1 MLKKYSDPSDWMAGP
16 TAYAL
21 TIRGIRERTD
31 EEAFSILCFR
41 LGRSPHPFERMMIA
55 NRLWSDYG
63 AKAEWAIYEAAK
75 AETDPF
81 VKLDLLYYV
90 SRTKNVELAR
100 AAVAS
105 DWSACFK
112 ITGDYAYFL
121 ALITP
126 GRTARYEHTL
136 PSDMVKALART
147 AEAAP
152 ADAPPC
158 TIVVPKGASYA
169 ETLAAKEVRRYVYLR
184 TARLLPIVEGV
195 KTLPEGGDLIVVATE
210 DRRLPGDI
218 TDASRFKGQKVLPQ
232 QYLLET
238 IRQGNR
244 RVLLVVGSDDAGVL
258 YAAYRFAEHLGVR
271 FYLEGDVVPD
281 AKIPFTLPDLS
292 EIGKPLFETRGIQP
306 FHDFPEGPDWW
317 NLDDYKAY
325 ISQLVK
331 LRMNFF
337 GLHTYPEGNPNAE
350 PAVWIGLPQDIGE
363 GTKVKFSYPASWQNT
378 LRGNWG
384 YNAKKTSEFSFGAAD
399 LFDRDDFGADV
410 MRGFCPQPQTPEASN
425 DLFDRSG
432 AMLAEAFKHARRL
445 GVKTCVGTET
455 PLTIPKAVQEHLKA
469 LGKDPKDKAVVQELY
484 EGIFKRI
491 AQTYQADYYWFW
503 TPEGWTWGSVKPEQV
518 QATQADLAA
527 AVAAAKKVQ
536 APFTLA
542 TCGWVLGPQNDRA
555 LFDKTLPKN
564 MPMSCINREVGKSF
578 VEPGFAKVEGRPKW
592 AIPWMEDDPNL
603 CSVQLWVGRMR
614 KDAADALK
622 YGCTGLLGI
631 HWRTRVLGPNVSALA
646 QAAWDQSGWNKPVA
660 APPPDRKEGPEGG
673 QVAAFPQ
680 NTIAGTDDP
689 ALYQTV
695 RYNLSAYH
703 FNLPPGKYAVRLQF
717 CEPYYKEA
725 GKRVF
730 GVRIQDKQVIENLDI
745 FAKVGQNKALDCTF
759 KDVEVR
765 DGGLDI
771 EFVPE
776 TEFPSIAAIAV
787 EGPGGTKKVN
797 CGGPAYKD
805 YAADPPVAGPDT
817 PKDRFLPTADFY
829 RDWALHQFGPEVAE
843 QAAVIFEKI
852 DGCTPEPTTW
862 VDGPGGIRPNN
873 KPVDEVLK
881 AYAFVGDLEK
891 LRPQVQGAGHQERFD
906 YWLENFRYMMAIERL
921 KCAWAKKDEAA
932 MKQALADLHRH
943 LLATV
948 TTPGELGT
956 VANWQQHNLPRLN
969 LTDLEMAYR
978 GPVRVIVPTVRT
990 TLDAGEPLILRV
1002 IILAEKPPT
1011 AAHVFVRPLGKG
1023 EFTRV
1028 PLAHVARGVYSAR
1041 IAPPGGEDFEYYVE
1055 AAPAEGNA
1063 ARWPVTAPGT
1073 CQTVVV
1079 TN

>member
-1 MLKKYSDPSDWMAGP
+1 MKRWVPLAIVWAVLAAYTAG
-16 TAYAL
+16 
-21 TIRGIRERTD
+21 
-31 EEAFSILCFR
+31 
-41 LGRSPHPFERMMIA
+41 
-55 NRLWSDYG
+55 N
-63 AKAEWAIYEAAK
+63 AA
-75 AETDPF
+75 
-81 VKLDLLYYV
+81 
-90 SRTKNVELAR
+90 
-100 AAVAS
+100 
-105 DWSACFK
+105 
-112 ITGDYAYFL
+112 G
-121 ALITP
+121 
-126 GRTARYEHTL
+126 
-136 PSDMVKALART
+136 
-147 AEAAP
+147 AAP

-158 TIVVPKGASYA
+158 TIVVPMGASASYA
-169 ETLAAKEVRRYVYLR
+169 EALAAKEVRRYVYLR
-184 TARLLPIVEGV
+184 TGRLLPILGAARA
-195 KTLPEGGDLIVVATE
+195 LPEKGDVIRVWGPT
-210 DRRLPGDI
+210 DRLLPGDI
-218 TDASRFKGQKVLPQ
+218 ADASRFKRQKVLPQ

-238 IRQGNR
+238 IRQGDR
-244 RVLLVVGSDDAGVL
+244 RILSLVGADEAGVL

-271 FYLEGDVVPD
+271 FYLDGDVVPD
-281 AKIPFTLPDLS
+281 AKVPFALPDLD
-292 EIGKPLFETRGIQP
+292 ETGRPLFDTRGIQP

-317 NLDDYKAY
+317 DLDDYKAY

-331 LRMNFF
+331 LRMNFL

-350 PAVWIGLPQDIGE
+350 PTVWIGLAQDIGE
-363 GTKVKFSYPASWQNT
+363 GTKVRFSYPASWQNT

-410 MRGFCPQPQTPEASN
+410 MRGMCPQPSAPEACN
-425 DLFDRSG
+425 ELFDRSG

-455 PLTIPKAVQEHLKA
+455 PLTIPKAVQERLKA
-469 LGKDPKDKAVVQELY
+469 LGKDPRDKAVVQELY
-484 EGIFKRI
+484 EGIFRRI

-503 TPEGWTWGSVKPEQV
+503 TPEGWTWGNAKPAQV
-518 QATQADLAA
+518 QATTDDLAA
-527 AVAAAKKVQ
+527 AIAAAKKVQ

-555 LFDKTLPKN
+555 LFDKTLPKD
-564 MPMSCINREVGKSF
+564 MPMSCINREVGKTP

-614 KDAADALK
+614 KDAADARK

-646 QAAWDQSGWNKPVA
+646 QAAWDQSGWNESVA

-689 ALYQTV
+689 SLYQTV

-703 FNLPPGKYAVRLQF
+703 FKLPAGKYTVRLQF
-717 CEPYYKEA
+717 CEPHYQEA

-730 GVRIQDKQVIENLDI
+730 GVRIQNKQVIENLDI
-745 FAKVGQNKALDCTF
+745 FAKVGQNKAFDCTF

-771 EFVPE
+771 QFVPG

-817 PKDRFLPTADFY
+817 PKDRFLPAADFY
-829 RDWALHQFGPEVAE
+829 RDWALAQFGPEVAKE
-843 QAAVIFEKI
+843 AAAIFEKI
-852 DGCTPEPTTW
+852 DGRTPEATGWTN
-862 VDGPGGIRPNN
+862 GPGGIGPNG

-891 LRPQVQGAGHQERFD
+891 LRPQVRGAGNLERFD
-906 YWLENFRYMMAIERL
+906 YWLSNFRYMMAVERL

-969 LTDLEMAYR
+969 LTGLQMAYR
-978 GPVRVIVPTVRT
+978 GPMRVIVPTVRT
-990 TLDAGEPLILRV
+990 SLDAGETLNLRV
-1002 IILAEKPPT
+1002 IILAEKPPSE
-1011 AAHVFVRPLGKG
+1011 AFVFVRPLGKG
-1023 EFTRV
+1023 KFTQRV
-1028 PLAHVARGVYSAR
+1028 PLSHVARGVYSAR
-1041 IAPPGGEDFEYYVE
+1041 ITPPGGEDFEYYVE
-1055 AAPAEGNA
+1055 AVPAEGNA
-1063 ARWPVTAPGT
+1063 ACWPVTAQGT

>member
-1 MLKKYSDPSDWMAGP
+1 MPAPEGSRNEVKES
-16 TAYAL
+16 
-21 TIRGIRERTD
+21 TIRRLI
-31 EEAFSILCFR
+31 SIA
-41 LGRSPHPFERMMIA
+41 IA
-55 NRLWSDYG
+55 L
-63 AKAEWAIYEAAK
+63 AKLAACTSGCAAAAARPAPPEAA
-75 AETDPF
+75 
-81 VKLDLLYYV
+81 
-90 SRTKNVELAR
+90 
-100 AAVAS
+100 
-105 DWSACFK
+105 
-112 ITGDYAYFL
+112 
-121 ALITP
+121 
-126 GRTARYEHTL
+126 
-136 PSDMVKALART
+136 
-147 AEAAP
+147 
-152 ADAPPC
+152 PC
-158 TIVVPKGASYA
+158 TIVSPEGASFVEA
-169 ETLAAKEVRRYVYLR
+169 LAAKEVRRYVYLR
-184 TARLLPIVEGV
+184 TGRLLPIIETAGA
-195 KTLPEGGDLIVVATE
+195 LPEKGDIIRVDALRGSCPVIPPDGYRLATTPLD
-210 DRRLPGDI
+210 DRRML
-218 TDASRFKGQKVLPQ
+218 
-232 QYLLET
+232 T
-238 IRQGNR
+238 ILG
-244 RVLLVVGSDDAGVL
+244 GSPTATL

-281 AKIPFTLPDLS
+281 ARIPWRLPDLD
-292 EIGKPLFETRGIQP
+292 ERAAPLFATRGIQP

-317 NLDDYKAY
+317 NLDDYKTY

-331 LRMNFF
+331 LRMNFL
-337 GLHTYPEGNPNAE
+337 GLHTYPEGHPNAE
-350 PAVWIGLPQDIGE
+350 PAVWIGLAQDLGE

-384 YNAKKTSEFSFGAAD
+384 YRTKKTSEFSFGAAD

-410 MRGFCPQPQTPEASN
+410 MRGFCPQPSAPEACN

-455 PLTIPKAVQEHLKA
+455 PLTIPKAVQGRLKA

-503 TPEGWTWGSVKPEQV
+503 TPEGWTWGNAKPEQV
-518 QATQADLAA
+518 QATLDDLSA
-527 AVAAAKKVQ
+527 AVAAARKVK

-542 TCGWVLGPQNDRA
+542 TCGWVLGPQTDRA
-555 LFDKTLPKN
+555 LFDRTLSKD
-564 MPMSCINREVGKSF
+564 MPMSCINRQVGKAP
-578 VEPGFAKVEGRPKW
+578 VEPGFAKVEGRPTW

-603 CSVQLWVGRMR
+603 CAVQLWVGRMR

-622 YGCTGLLGI
+622 FGCTGLLGI

-646 QAAWDQSGWNKPVA
+646 QAAWDQSGWNKSEA
-660 APPPDRKEGPEGG
+660 ASPPEPPRTEGPEGG

-680 NTIAGTDDP
+680 NTIAGADDP

-703 FNLPPGKYAVRLQF
+703 FNLPAGKYTVRLQF
-717 CEPYYKEA
+717 CEPHYQEA
-725 GKRVF
+725 GKRIF

-771 EFVPE
+771 KFVPE
-776 TEFPSIAAIAV
+776 TEFPSIAAISV

-805 YAADPPVAGPDT
+805 YAADLPAAGPDT
-817 PKDRFLPTADFY
+817 PKDRVLPTGDFY

-843 QAAVIFEKI
+843 QAAAIFEKV
-852 DGCTPEPTTW
+852 DGRTPEPTTW
-862 VDGPGGIRPNN
+862 VGGPGGIKPND

-881 AYAFVGDLEK
+881 AYAFVADLEK
-891 LRPQVQGAGHQERFD
+891 LRPEVRGAGSLERFD
-906 YWLENFRYMMAIERL
+906 YWLSNFRYMMAVERL

-932 MKQALADLHRH
+932 MKQALADVHRH

-969 LTDLEMAYR
+969 LTGLEMAYR
-978 GPVRVIVPTVRT
+978 GPVRVIVPTART
-990 TLDAGEPLILRV
+990 SLDAGETLNLRV

-1011 AAHVFVRPLGKG
+1011 DARVFVRPLGKG

-1028 PLAHVARGVYSAR
+1028 PLAHVARGAYSAR
-1041 IAPPGGEDFEYYVE
+1041 ITPPGGEDFEYYVE
-1055 AAPAEGNA
+1055 AAPDSGQPV
-1063 ARWPVTAPGT
+1063 RWPASAPAL

-1079 TN
+1079 TQ

>member
-1 MLKKYSDPSDWMAGP
+1 MRRFISIAI
-16 TAYAL
+16 AL
-21 TIRGIRERTD
+21 TTLAACTSGCAAAAARP
-31 EEAFSILCFR
+31 A
-41 LGRSPHPFERMMIA
+41 PP
-55 NRLWSDYG
+55 
-63 AKAEWAIYEAAK
+63 EAA
-75 AETDPF
+75 
-81 VKLDLLYYV
+81 
-90 SRTKNVELAR
+90 
-100 AAVAS
+100 
-105 DWSACFK
+105 
-112 ITGDYAYFL
+112 
-121 ALITP
+121 
-126 GRTARYEHTL
+126 
-136 PSDMVKALART
+136 
-147 AEAAP
+147 
-152 ADAPPC
+152 PC

-184 TARLLPIVEGV
+184 TGQLLPILVAARA
-195 KTLPEGGDLIVVATE
+195 LPEKGDVIRVWGPT
-210 DRRLPGDI
+210 DRLLPGDI
-218 TDASRFKGQKVLPQ
+218 ADVSRFKRQKVLPQ

-238 IRQGNR
+238 IRQGDR
-244 RVLLVVGSDDAGVL
+244 RILSLVGADEAGLL
-258 YAAYRFAEHLGVR
+258 YAAYRFAERLGVR

-281 AKIPFTLPDLS
+281 AKIPFVLPDLN
-292 EIGKPLFETRGIQP
+292 ETGRPLFETRGIQP

-317 NLDDYKAY
+317 DVDDYKAI
-325 ISQLVK
+325 ISQLPK
-331 LRMNFF
+331 LRMNFI
-337 GLHTYPEGNPNAE
+337 GLHTYPEGHPNAE
-350 PAVWIGLPQDIGE
+350 PTVWIGLAQDLGD

-384 YNAKKTSEFSFGAAD
+384 YNAKKTSEFSFGTAD

-410 MRGFCPQPQTPEASN
+410 MRGMCPQPSAPEACN
-425 DLFDRSG
+425 ELFDRSG

-455 PLTIPKAVQEHLKA
+455 PLTIPKAVQERLKA
-469 LGKDPKDKAVVQELY
+469 LGKDPRDKAVVQELY
-484 EGIFKRI
+484 EGIFKRL
-491 AQTYQADYYWFW
+491 AQTGPPDYYWFW
-503 TPEGWTWGSVKPEQV
+503 TPEGWTWGDAKPAQV
-518 QATQADLAA
+518 QATLDDLAA

-542 TCGWVLGPQNDRA
+542 TCGWVLGPQNDRS
-555 LFDKTLPKN
+555 LFDKMLPKD
-564 MPMSCINREVGKSF
+564 MPMSCINRQVGKDP
-578 VEPGFAKVEGRPKW
+578 VEPGFAEVEGRPKW

-646 QAAWDQSGWNKPVA
+646 QAAWDQSEWNKPEA
-660 APPPDRKEGPEGG
+660 APPPEPPRTEGPEGG
-673 QVAAFPQ
+673 QIVAFPQ

-703 FNLPPGKYAVRLQF
+703 FNLPAGKYAVRLQF

-730 GVRIQDKQVIENLDI
+730 SVRIQDKQVIENLDI

-771 EFVPE
+771 EFVPK

-817 PKDRFLPTADFY
+817 PKDRVLPTADFY
-829 RDWALHQFGPEVAE
+829 RDWALHQFGPEVADR
-843 QAAVIFEKI
+843 AAAIFEKV
-852 DGCTPEPTTW
+852 DGCTPESTTW
-862 VDGPGGIRPNN
+862 TDGPGGIKPNN
-873 KPVDEVLK
+873 KPVDEVLR

-906 YWLENFRYMMAIERL
+906 YWLSNFRYMMAIERL

-932 MKQALADLHRH
+932 MKQALADVHRH

-969 LTDLEMAYR
+969 LTGLEMAYR
-978 GPVRVIVPTVRT
+978 GPVRVIVPTART
-990 TLDAGEPLILRV
+990 SLDAGETLNLRV

-1011 AAHVFVRPLGKG
+1011 AARVFVRRLGKG

-1028 PLAHVARGVYSAR
+1028 PLAHVARGVYSVR

-1055 AAPAEGNA
+1055 AAPDSGQPV
-1063 ARWPVTAPGT
+1063 RWPATAPGT